1 MTVAALVETA
11 HAIPPFSRR
20 EWRADAFVHVTGVA
34 VSLAAGLWLVVSV
47 HASGGTAPTSALAA
61 YAMAMIGMLSAS
73 AAYNLTRGR
82 PSNDWLRRVDH
93 VCIFLAIAGT
103 YTPFLTRL
111 AADEA
116 AVALAV
122 VWSMAAAGAVLK
134 LSAPRRYER
143 LGLGLY
149 LGLGWIGAPLA
160 PALSGHLRNG
170 TASLIGLGLLIYTL
184 GTAAYRAER
193 MRYHNVIWHL
203 AVLAAATC
211 HYLAMWTEF
220 GP

>member
-1 MTVAALVETA
+1 MVL
-11 HAIPPFSRR
+11 
-20 EWRADAFVHVTGVA
+20 
-34 VSLAAGLWLVVSV
+34 SV
-47 HASGGTAPTSALAA
+47 HASGGIGPTSAVAA
-61 YAMAMIGMLSAS
+61 YAIAMIGMLSAS

-82 PSNDWLRRVDH
+82 LPNDWLRRVDH

-111 AADEA
+111 APDGA
-116 AVALAV
+116 AVALTL
-122 VWSMAAAGAVLK
+122 VWSMAAVGAVLK
-134 LSAPRRYER
+134 LLAPGRYER
-143 LGLGLY
+143 LGLALY
-149 LGLGWIGAPLA
+149 LALGWIGAPLA
-160 PALSGHLRNG
+160 PALSGHLRHG
-170 TASLIGLGLLIYTL
+170 TAALIGLGLLIYTI

-193 MRYHNVIWHL
+193 MPYHNVVWHL